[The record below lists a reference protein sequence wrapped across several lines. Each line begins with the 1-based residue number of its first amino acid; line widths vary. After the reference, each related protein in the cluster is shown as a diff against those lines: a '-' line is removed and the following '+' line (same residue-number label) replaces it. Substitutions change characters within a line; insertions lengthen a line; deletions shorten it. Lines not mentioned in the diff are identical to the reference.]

1 MAQYMNNNSRTNE
14 HMIIGQT
21 QVNQD
26 EIFSA
31 RSDLAMDIYIYSLF
45 SQP

>member
-1 MAQYMNNNSRTNE
+1 MAQYMNNNPRTNE

-26 EIFSA
+26 KIFSA

-45 SQP
+45 SRP